1 MTISY
6 GAMRAEFSGDAEE
19 VLASVNT
26 FLSKEV
32 PGIDLARS
40 IFVNYSLTELVQMF
54 PETIKMT
61 PEGPR
66 VWVANNKLS
75 DKEVVALQL
84 IAAKIGHGTGRSRA
98 PAMNLSE
105 LQGATS
111 LNPKSI
117 SSRLSELAK
126 IRYIEKEAS
135 DTGVQYRITAQG
147 IHWLNAAIS
156 KKTKRPQQM

>member
-1 MTISY
+1 
-6 GAMRAEFSGDAEE
+6 MRAEFSGDAEE

-66 VWVANNKLS
+66 VWTVA
-75 DKEVVALQL
+75 
-84 IAAKIGHGTGRSRA
+84 
-98 PAMNLSE
+98 
-105 LQGATS
+105 
-111 LNPKSI
+111 
-117 SSRLSELAK
+117 
-126 IRYIEKEAS
+126 
-135 DTGVQYRITAQG
+135 
-147 IHWLNAAIS
+147 
-156 KKTKRPQQM
+156 